1 MTTARTAQLRQIG
14 PDQMV
19 RNPENPRLIFR
30 ESDMNLL
37 LESIQEVGIQVPLTV
52 YWDPDK
58 RTYVILD
65 GERRWRCALKLNL
78 LDVPAI
84 VQAKPSRLE
93 NILMMFNIHNVRVA
107 WDPLPMA
114 LKLRA
119 VKELLEAEGKPAEIK
134 ELAAVTGLKP
144 VTVRRAFELLGLP
157 DRYQRMLLEEAEKP
171 RNEQEITADLFVEIY
186 KSWNAI
192 KRHTPE
198 ILDVVNDEGY
208 VDSMV
213 SKYRGKVIDNVVHFR
228 NVSKIARAELA
239 GASKHQAISILKTLI
254 NDPNYSVKQ
263 AFDDSVRNAYEER
276 DLLTRIRTLREKL
289 DELQPQSVTPD
300 IREELTTLLEA
311 IARLTRKA

>member
-1 MTTARTAQLRQIG
+1 
-14 PDQMV
+14 MV